1 MKHVGLSGTSSSTNV
16 LKAGDRGS
24 RCNNY
29 YLVDILSINK
39 EKKNTLYCII
49 AKGMWFKYPTVIVK
63 SI

>member
-1 MKHVGLSGTSSSTNV
+1 MKHVGLSGPSSSTNV
-16 LKAGDRGS
+16 LKVGDRGS

-39 EKKNTLYCII
+39 EKKNTLYGII
-49 AKGMWFKYPTVIVK
+49 AKGMWFKYPTFTIK